1 MTCASS
7 LETSMHLEEK
17 YVAFHISIESGWNG
31 TDRTLKKILVWLNT
45 LKFLSV
51 KLWNNAKNSAIF
63 VLEIHVWYIVTLAK
77 SSEKDT
83 M

>member
-1 MTCASS
+1 MGQ
-7 LETSMHLEEK
+7 
-17 YVAFHISIESGWNG
+17 IE
-31 TDRTLKKILVWLNT
+31 RYTLKSI
-45 LKFLSV
+45 SV
-51 KLWNNAKNSAIF
+51 KVWNNAENFAIF

>member
-1 MTCASS
+1 MGQIY
-7 LETSMHLEEK
+7 EN
-17 YVAFHISIESGWNG
+17 ISV
-31 TDRTLKKILVWLNT
+31 TQYFKIYI
-45 LKFLSV
+45 V
-51 KLWNNAKNSAIF
+51 KVWNNAENFAIF

>member
-1 MTCASS
+1 M
-7 LETSMHLEEK
+7 LHFIFLFNQDEMGQIYEN
-17 YVAFHISIESGWNG
+17 ISV
-31 TDRTLKKILVWLNT
+31 TQYFKIYI
-45 LKFLSV
+45 V
-51 KLWNNAKNSAIF
+51 KVWNNAENFAIF